1 MSDQMTLTIVRSKWL
16 HGEGGLKSELL
27 RESDGKM
34 CCLGFYGIA
43 CGIAPKDILGVGEP
57 ESADEYNDADY
68 RHNWPHWLFED
79 SGCGALIGRNDSSD
93 PKYRDAQREADI
105 ARLFAKHGVT
115 VVFVDDAP
123 EKNMEAANG

>member
-16 HGEGGLKSELL
+16 HGEGGLRSELL

-43 CGIAPKDILGVGEP
+43 CGIDAEDLLGVAEP
-57 ESADEYNDADY
+57 ESADEHDDDTDY
-68 RHNWPHWLFED
+68 RHDWPHWLFEFGD
-79 SGCGALIGRNDSSD
+79 CGALIGRNDSSD
-93 PKYRDAQREADI
+93 PEYSDAQREADI

-115 VVFVDDAP
+115 VVFVDEAP
-123 EKNMEAANG
+123 EPANG